1 MKPLLWFQISAQL
14 KYKWITFL
22 NMHQGRKLPNSLV
35 PSPQQIGAPVFLW
48 WLVGVMAVI
57 EIVLSAADAG
67 AIGSPEWRWIVFSY
81 GAFWRPIF
89 SGEIAPIFSG
99 QDFTMFVSHAF
110 LHGNFLHFAMNCAV
124 LLALGKV
131 VANRIGT
138 GKTIMAFLL
147 SAVGGA
153 AAFGL
158 ISTGNGPMIGAS
170 GAVFGLIGI
179 WQAWDFSLRRRRN
192 LPLGP
197 VVKSAFALVL
207 ANILL
212 FVVLSSGLAWE
223 AHLGG
228 WLVGVASAA
237 SFARV

>member
-1 MKPLLWFQISAQL
+1 
-14 KYKWITFL
+14 
-22 NMHQGRKLPNSLV
+22 
-35 PSPQQIGAPVFLW
+35 
-48 WLVGVMAVI
+48 MALI
-57 EIVLSAADAG
+57 EILLSAADAG
-67 AIGSPEWRWIVFSY
+67 VIGSSEWRWIVFSY
-81 GAFWRPIF
+81 GAFWRPVF
-89 SGEIAPIFSG
+89 SGEVAPLFSG
-99 QDFTMFVSHAF
+99 QVVTMFVSHAF
-110 LHGNFLHFAMNCAV
+110 LHGGFLHLAMNSAV
-124 LLALGKV
+124 LLAIGKV
-131 VANRIGT
+131 IASRIGT
-138 GKTIMAFLL
+138 GKTMMVFLC
-147 SAVGGA
+147 SAIGGA

-179 WQAWDFSLRRRRN
+179 WQAWDFNMRRQRN

-197 VVKSAFALVL
+197 VLKSVFALVL

-228 WLVGVASAA
+228 WLVGVACAA